1 MGLLGARLRRTLGE
15 APSSPAAP
23 PAPPARRLESQLAGY
38 DRAQARMTR
47 WIEPPTEPPAPLES
61 VLPGAVW
68 ETDAGPV
75 WVVERRYPLAARHG
89 DRVVGDLFERDCG
102 HLERVVGDTRLTA
115 FNGDEALFLDIEAT
129 GLDHGAGTVAFL
141 IGLGF
146 RDGDEVV
153 VRQLC
158 LRSPGEERAL
168 LMVLQEH
175 LERFPYLVS
184 FNGKSYDLTVLQ
196 NRLVMQRLYSKA
208 RSELKL
214 RPHLDLLHLSKNLYR
229 GIWADTRLQTLEANV
244 LGLHRED
251 DIPGHLVP
259 TCWFAWLRYARPEP
273 LAAVAR
279 HNLDDVLS
287 MVTLADLL
295 VVDAIPAPTGARA
308 PVVSLNLAR
317 VLYRRGSFAHAQAVA
332 DAIDKS
338 TMAPDELAMLHRVM
352 ADTARRLGAEGER
365 AGALAALVALVPGDD
380 GARRELTTVLSRL
393 GRHAQ
398 ALVHADELDRRG
410 AGAAPPVRR
419 LIERVRRRAPPA
431 AVGPTASAVV
441 G

>member
-1 MGLLGARLRRTLGE
+1 MGLLGARLRRTLGD
-15 APSSPAAP
+15 ASSSPAPP

-47 WIEPPTEPPAPLES
+47 WIEPPTEPQQPLEA
-61 VLPGAVW
+61 VLPGVVQ

-75 WVVERRYPLAARHG
+75 WIVERRYPLSARHG
-89 DRVVGDLFERDCG
+89 DRVLGDLFERDCG
-102 HLERVVGDTRLTA
+102 HLERVVGDPRLTA
-115 FNGDEALFLDIEAT
+115 FRGDEALFLDIEAT
-129 GLDHGAGTVAFL
+129 GLDHGAGTVAFV

-146 RDGDEVV
+146 REGDEVV

-158 LRSPGEERAL
+158 LRNPGEERAL

-184 FNGKSYDLTVLQ
+184 FNGKSYDLSVLQ
-196 NRLVMQRLYSKA
+196 NRFVMQRLYSKA

-229 GIWADTRLQTLEANV
+229 GVWADTRLQTLEANL

-287 MVTLADLL
+287 MMTLADLL
-295 VVDAIPAPTGARA
+295 TGDAVPAPIA
-308 PVVSLNLAR
+308 PRNPTVSLNLAR
-317 VLYRRGSFAHAQAVA
+317 VLYRRGSFAHAQVVA
-332 DAIDKS
+332 DAVDS
-338 TMAPDELAMLHRVM
+338 SQLGDGEVVLLHRVISD
-352 ADTARRLGAEGER
+352 AARRLGDEGRR
-365 AGALAALVALVPGDD
+365 AAALTALVTFVPEDD
-380 GARRELTTVLSRL
+380 DARRELTTVLSRL

-419 LIERVRRRAPPA
+419 LIDRVRRRAPPA
-431 AVGPTASAVV
+431 AVCVPGCSAA